1 MPAKEMNN
9 MTASLVTPGMQV
21 SSASKCEA
29 GEGTIEIDGKIVATT
44 IGLFTIQNGIG
55 VVSPKKELV
64 SPEVGDTVICEIVKL
79 NEKNGEAMII
89 EIEGKPGSIQP
100 DHLYGQFH
108 VTGIV
113 DRYMHQ
119 TADAVRRRDV
129 CRALVKEVSPVV
141 RIDFRERDDCGVL
154 HAICPSCG
162 DTLQAQLDG
171 DWNVKCNTCSYQ
183 AFRALADNFNAGW
196 AELDQGAS
204 NLNNSGKR
212 WGSVAE
218 SMFSKGPSGRATFIA
233 EDVREDGRERTYF
246 RFESDGGGRGQQRP
260 RHNPG
265 CKLFIGGL
273 PREIG
278 TDELREMFA
287 KFGDMV
293 DCIVPTDENKV
304 NRGFG
309 FVTYSEKS
317 EAEAAASELD
327 GHKIN
332 GRRIGVRDAD
342 SDDKKKKG
350 KRKDPEG
357 AKLYIGNLPFKATEE
372 QLREVFK
379 GVATITGLNIITDNA
394 GKPKGFAFAF
404 VKEKD
409 KVEEIVKSVN
419 GSELLGRK
427 IRVDVAQ
434 QKKRNNNSG
443 GKPEKSS
450 RELRAMREE
459 EEDSKKRNRRPRP
472 KKD

>member
-1 MPAKEMNN
+1 

-21 SSASKCEA
+21 STTAKCAA
-29 GEGTIEIDGKIVATT
+29 GEGTIEVDGKIVATT
-44 IGLFTIQNGIG
+44 IGVFTIEEGFG
-55 VVSPKKELV
+55 VIAPQKELV
-64 SPEVGDTVICEIVKL
+64 SPAIGDTVICEIVKL
-79 NEKNGEAMII
+79 NEKNGEAMILAV
-89 EIEGKPGSIQP
+89 EGKPGSIQP
-100 DHLYGQFH
+100 NHLYGQFH

-129 CRALVKEVSPVV
+129 CRALIKEVEPVV

-154 HAICPSCG
+154 HAICPPCG
-162 DTLQAQLDG
+162 ENLVAHQDG
-171 DWNVKCNTCSYQ
+171 DWNVKCNTCGYQ
-183 AFRALADNFNAGW
+183 AYRALADNFAAGW
-196 AELDQGAS
+196 AELEQGAS
-204 NLNNSGKR
+204 VLNNSGKR
-212 WGSVAE
+212 WGSAAE
-218 SMFSKGPSGRATFIA
+218 AMFGKGPSGRATFIA

-246 RFESDGGGRGQQRP
+246 RFEGEGGSGRGSQRP

-278 TDELREMFA
+278 TEELREMFG
-287 KFGDMV
+287 KFGDMS
-293 DCIVPTDENKV
+293 DCVVPTDDNGA

-309 FVTYSEKS
+309 FVTYSDKS
-317 EAEAAASELD
+317 EADAAVAELD

-342 SDDKKKKG
+342 SDDKKGKKG

-372 QLREVFK
+372 QLKEVFK

-409 KVEEIVKSVN
+409 KAEEIVKSVN

-434 QKKRNNNSG
+434 QKKRSNINNNNSGG

-450 RELRAMREE
+450 REMRAMREE
-459 EEDSKKRNRRPRP
+459 EEDSKKRKRRPRP

>member
-1 MPAKEMNN
+1 MLAKEMNN

-21 SSASKCEA
+21 SSAAKCEA
-29 GEGTIEIDGKIVATT
+29 GEGTIDIDGKIVATT
-44 IGLFTIQNGIG
+44 IGLFSIQNGIG
-55 VVSPKKELV
+55 TVSPQKKLV

-79 NEKNGEAMII
+79 NEKNGEAMVIAV
-89 EIEGKPGSIQP
+89 EGKPGSIQP
-100 DHLYGQFH
+100 EHLYGQFH
-108 VTGIV
+108 VTGLV

-119 TADAVRRRDV
+119 TADAVRRRDI

-154 HAICPSCG
+154 HAICPPCG
-162 DTLQAQLDG
+162 ETLQAHLDG
-171 DWNVKCNTCSYQ
+171 DWNVKCEVCGYQ
-183 AFRALADNFNAGW
+183 AYRALADNFNAGW
-196 AELDQGAS
+196 AELEQGAS
-204 NLNNSGKR
+204 SLNNSGKR

-233 EDVREDGRERTYF
+233 EDVREDGREKTYF
-246 RFESDGGGRGQQRP
+246 RFESEGGGRGQQRP
-260 RHNPG
+260 RHSPG

-278 TDELREMFA
+278 TDQLREMFA

-293 DCIVPTDENKV
+293 DCIVPTDDNGV

-317 EAEAAASELD
+317 EAEAAASKLD

-342 SDDKKKKG
+342 SDNKKG
-350 KRKDPEG
+350 KKNKRKDPEG
-357 AKLYIGNLPFKATEE
+357 TKLYIGNLPFKATDEE
-372 QLREVFK
+372 LRKVFDK
-379 GVATITGLNIITDNA
+379 IATITDLNIITDNA

-404 VKEKD
+404 IKEKD
-409 KVEEIVKSVN
+409 NIDSIIKSLN

-427 IRVDVAQ
+427 IRVDLAQ
-434 QKKRNNNSG
+434 QKKKTNDG
-443 GKPEKSS
+443 KKPEKSS

-459 EEDSKKRNRRPRP
+459 EEDSKKRNRRPKP

>member
-1 MPAKEMNN
+1 MLAKEMNN

-21 SSASKCEA
+21 SSASKCQA

-44 IGLFTIQNGIG
+44 IGQFTIQDGIG
-55 VVSPKKELV
+55 IVSPQKELV

-89 EIEGKPGSIQP
+89 AVEGKPGSIQP

-119 TADAVRRRDV
+119 TADAVRRRDI

-162 DTLQAQLDG
+162 DTLNASLDG
-171 DWNVKCNTCSYQ
+171 DWNVKCNSCNYQ
-183 AFRALADNFNAGW
+183 AYRALADNFNAGW
-196 AELDQGAS
+196 AQLERGAS
-204 NLNNSGKR
+204 SLNNSGKR

-246 RFESDGGGRGQQRP
+246 RFETDGGGRGQQRP

-287 KFGDMV
+287 KFGDME
-293 DCIVPTDENKV
+293 DCIVPTDENGV

-309 FVTYSEKS
+309 FVTYSAKA

-342 SDDKKKKG
+342 SDNKKG
-350 KRKDPEG
+350 KNNKRKDPEG
-357 AKLYIGNLPFKATEE
+357 TKLYIGNLPFKATEE
-372 QLREVFK
+372 ELKKVFDK
-379 GVATITGLNIITDNA
+379 VATITDLNIITDNA
-394 GKPKGFAFAF
+394 GKAKGFAFAF
-404 VKEKD
+404 IKEKENID
-409 KVEEIVKSVN
+409 GIIKSLN
-419 GSELLGRK
+419 GCELLGRK
-427 IRVDVAQ
+427 IRVDLAQ
-434 QKKRNNNSG
+434 QKKKNND
-443 GKPEKSS
+443 GKKPQKSS
-450 RELRAMREE
+450 RELRAIREE